1 MISDIKLKRSI
12 SAFVAVLLVVGSVI
26 SLFRT
31 SSIVTKA
38 AENSDR
44 IIVSMGDS
52 YSSGEGIEPFF
63 DENLPLREKI
73 NSQNWLSHRSQNAWS
88 GMLSLPNGFGSIR
101 MSENRAN
108 WKFVAMSGAVTAN
121 ILDTS
126 PIQKGDEKEKKYR
139 FKEYR
144 KNEIISENPELEI
157 NLLKD
162 KVEIKPQ
169 IDVFKELDGKKAD
182 YVTLTL
188 GGNDVDFAGV
198 LTNVCLNSSY
208 LNPNSLYNKLN
219 DTITYQLPDVTA
231 SLISCYNSI
240 SEKAGEQ
247 AHIIVA
253 GYPHLLDRNGKGAM
267 VSIYEATLVNNA
279 VTIFNRS
286 IEETIKKCS
295 GNGMKISYVSV
306 EKAFDNHEAY
316 SDKTQ
321 KTSMIQQQKTDGEKG
336 EFINRL
342 VFGAQSQE
350 LEDNATVSSY
360 SFHPNYYGAC
370 AYARCVQKEINRIE
384 GVPDKEQDE
393 ESVENGS
400 KILVV
405 DRDGNN
411 YSNYHLIIKD
421 AFSKKEVLK
430 ADIKDDKGYTI
441 DLESGT
447 YIVVVSDNAKNG
459 SKSIFTKTIT
469 VLPNLRNKDK
479 SIVISTDYSIE
490 NNIDYDSMLNEKLDN
505 LIGNYGIASTDS
517 YTINSNTTDNK
528 NWTNREGLVSAKLS
542 DLDGDGVNELVVVR
556 LIGGELNPYSEN
568 IELQVYYYA
577 DGEVKSAGSIKFL
590 TGDDFKQKQI
600 DAFICKIGNKR
611 YIMFESD
618 FTILATDSSEMY
630 YDLISYNNGK
640 IHKDRSIYLGD
651 SDYGARWIE
660 KIWDGDIESEQD
672 IYFKDLEHT
681 TATGTYKDSEDPIL
695 DYFKDFGL
703 PKTEDAFE
711 LSRHHKYLNVN
722 GSEKLFE
729 LIHSRVQTDLY
740 KYSSSLTD
748 YTDLDHSKST
758 TSAEKVEEWKE
769 LYISHFKEQEN
780 KSTLDYAS
788 FHIVD
793 VNEDGTPELVYT
805 GFAAMGTHM
814 VWVKDGAVQDQAVG
828 YGEFKYISSKNQIYC
843 QYVNHGMTNDN
854 VYSFT
859 DRDLEKTFSGQ
870 ILPKENGFENP
881 GWSVNGENVSES
893 EYNSQ
898 LKNAFNFDSSKSLD
912 YEDSINGSDLLSRI
926 KDY

>member
-12 SAFVAVLLVVGSVI
+12 SAFVSVLLVVGSVI

-52 YSSGEGIEPFF
+52 YSSGEGITPFF
-63 DENLPLREKI
+63 DQELKISEKVK
-73 NSQNWLSHRSQNAWS
+73 SQNWLAHRSKNAWS
-88 GMLSLPNGFGSIR
+88 GMLTLKDVEGE
-101 MSENRAN
+101 MSDHYNEN
-108 WKFVAMSGAVTAN
+108 WFFVAASGAVTGD
-121 ILDTS
+121 ITGK
-126 PIQKGDEKEKKYR
+126 QK
-139 FKEYR
+139 KEYV
-144 KNEIISENPELEI
+144 KDY
-157 NLLKD
+157 LLNSQIG
-162 KVEIKPQ
+162 VEFIDPQ
-169 IDVFKELDGKKAD
+169 IEVFDKLNKKGLSAD

-188 GGNDVDFAGV
+188 GGNDAGFSDV
-198 LTNVCLNSSY
+198 METTALHASY
-208 LNPNSLYNKLN
+208 LGINETYDMIYGDEGIIKKKLP
-219 DTITYQLPDVTA
+219 TIKTNLKECYKI
-231 SLISCYNSI
+231 ISQKS
-240 SEKAGEQ
+240 KAP
-247 AHIIVA
+247 IIVA
-253 GYPHLLDRNGKGAM
+253 GYPELLGSMGAVSSPIKNSAFTTLVVGSVFTPYEASMINNAVNIFNDAIYSIVDECDDSIPVYFVSVKDAFKGKGA
-267 VSIYEATLVNNA
+267 
-279 VTIFNRS
+279 
-286 IEETIKKCS
+286 
-295 GNGMKISYVSV
+295 
-306 EKAFDNHEAY
+306 Y
-316 SDKTQ
+316 SKN
-321 KTSMIQQQKTDGEKG
+321 
-336 EFINRL
+336 EFINGICIP
-342 VFGAQSQE
+342 GAQDI
-350 LEDNATVSSY
+350 DNRSPIGGA
-360 SFHPNYYGAC
+360 SFHPNKKGAK
-370 AYARCVQKEINRIE
+370 AYADCVQAQINKLEGITPRPKPTEKPTDKAVEIPTHKPPAEANQGLQSKLNDLISE
-384 GVPDKEQDE
+384 YGV
-393 ESVENGS
+393 
-400 KILVV
+400 
-405 DRDGNN
+405 
-411 YSNYHLIIKD
+411 
-421 AFSKKEVLK
+421 
-430 ADIKDDKGYTI
+430 
-441 DLESGT
+441 
-447 YIVVVSDNAKNG
+447 
-459 SKSIFTKTIT
+459 
-469 VLPNLRNKDK
+469 
-479 SIVISTDYSIE
+479 
-490 NNIDYDSMLNEKLDN
+490 
-505 LIGNYGIASTDS
+505 ASTET
-517 YTINSNTTDNK
+517 YTANTNTTSNMS
-528 NWTNREGLVSAKLS
+528 WTNREGIVSAKLS
-542 DLDGDGVNELVVVR
+542 DLDGDEINELVVVR
-556 LIGGELNPYSEN
+556 LIGGNLNPYSEN
-568 IELQVYYYA
+568 IEIQVYYYTKE
-577 DGEVKSAGSIKFL
+577 GVKSAGALKYL

-600 DAFICKIGNKR
+600 DAFIFKNGNQK
-611 YIMFESD
+611 YIMLESD
-618 FTILATDSSEMY
+618 FTMIGTDVSEMS
-630 YDLISYNNGK
+630 YDVIKYENGK
-640 IHKDRSIYLGD
+640 IAKDRCVYLGE
-651 SDYGARWIE
+651 SDFGARWIE
-660 KIWDGDIESEQD
+660 QTWDGDIESEQD

-793 VNEDGTPELVYT
+793 VNEDGTLELVYT

-828 YGEFKYISSKNQIYC
+828 YGEFKYIPSKNQIYC
-843 QYVNHGMTNDN
+843 QYVNHGMINDN